1 MDFHDSMIQ
10 TEMLF
15 QSRIISFGYKE
26 YSLETYADR
35 GALRSWKAREGCAD
49 TDEMR
54 AGLNIDGILRSAD
67 PSESEVLTYIQYV
80 LNIGQIQMVITYVN
94 WIVQV
99 MICSLIMK
107 EQLALVT
114 SLRDII

>member
-1 MDFHDSMIQ
+1 M
-10 TEMLF
+10 
-15 QSRIISFGYKE
+15 
-26 YSLETYADR
+26 
-35 GALRSWKAREGCAD
+35 
-49 TDEMR
+49 
-54 AGLNIDGILRSAD
+54 NIM
-67 PSESEVLTYIQYV
+67 VFVIQYV

-107 EQLALVT
+107 EQLALVI